1 MTILASS
8 VGTVLCLGDSNQR
21 DSTTRDS
28 TMWGSG
34 PA

>member
-8 VGTVLCLGDSNQR
+8 VRTVLCLGDSN
-21 DSTTRDS
+21 TRDS
-28 TMWGSG
+28 NTRDSG

>member
-8 VGTVLCLGDSNQR
+8 VRTVLCLGDSN
-21 DSTTRDS
+21 TRDS
-28 TMWGSG
+28 NMWGSG

>member
-8 VGTVLCLGDSNQR
+8 VRTVLCLGDSN
-21 DSTTRDS
+21 TRDS